1 MRIFAEDTAALIIDF
16 QEKLV
21 PAIANNEEIVAKAA
35 TFVAGLK
42 ELGVPSGQD
51 GFTLAK
57 TTILMLCE
65 NRFCKLKNGAYLA
78 AGALADPPMDNDQ
91 VYQAISRGIRNAW
104 ETRNERVWQCYFPE
118 GSPGNAECPS
128 NRDFLFA
135 VVDFVELWQ
144 GCCEEVNYVG

>member
-1 MRIFAEDTAALIIDF
+1 MDPMFAARKHAKCLARDMNRCG
-16 QEKLV
+16 KRY
-21 PAIANNEEIVAKAA
+21 IVHLA
-35 TFVAGLK
+35 LK
-42 ELGVPSGQD
+42 ELGIPSGQD
-51 GFTLAK
+51 GFPLAK

-91 VYQAISRGIRNAW
+91 VYQAISRGIHNAW
-104 ETRNERVWQCYFPE
+104 EARNEKVWRCYFPE
-118 GSPGNAECPS
+118 GSPGHAECPS

>member
-1 MRIFAEDTAALIIDF
+1 MDPMFAARKHAKCLARDMNRCG
-16 QEKLV
+16 KRY
-21 PAIANNEEIVAKAA
+21 IVHLAM
-35 TFVAGLK
+35 K

-51 GFTLAK
+51 GFPLAK

-91 VYQAISRGIRNAW
+91 VYQAINRVIRNAW
-104 ETRNERVWQCYFPE
+104 EARNEKVWRCYFPE
-118 GSPGNAECPS
+118 CAPGIEECPS

-135 VVDFVELWQ
+135 VADFVELWQ